1 MNKTIALAV
10 RSRDGRIDVG
20 EIFEP
25 SEGMESGFMEL
36 FRGFVA
42 SYRTAQNKDVG
53 EMVGKL
59 LYEDYARVVLN
70 INDMRVFDKAL
81 AKGVLD
87 DPASLVPFIE
97 EELSS
102 MGGRKVFFGVRGSFG
117 DHFLSPR
124 TLSSGY
130 IGQMV
135 CVEGIVTS
143 CSICRPKVMKSVHY
157 NGAKGVFY
165 SKEYRDSTM
174 VTKLP
179 VTNTVY
185 PTRDV
190 DGTLLTTEFG
200 LSEYFDYQ
208 TVVLQ
213 EMPEKAPAGQLPRSV
228 EVVLSFD
235 LVDRLK
241 PGDRVSVYGIY
252 KSLCFGGQQFPSRFK
267 TVVIANNIEK
277 MREDVGCEAS
287 EELETTFLEL
297 SRMRSIHESVAPS
310 IFGHDII
317 KKSIA
322 LLLVGGNEVVMGNG
336 SKIRGDINI
345 LLVGDP
351 STAKSQLLRYV
362 LNAAQLSVATTGK
375 GSSGV
380 GLTAAVVLDR
390 ETGEKRL
397 EAGAMVLAD
406 RGVVCIDE
414 FDKMSDGDRV
424 AIHEVMEQQTVTIAK
439 AGIHT
444 TLNARCSVLAAANP
458 IWGQYKESKPP
469 QDNVRLPES
478 LLTRFDLIFVT
489 LDKSNA
495 DVDQLI
501 SGHVLRMHMLEQG
514 YEEEGMGVSQEVFR
528 AYIQHCRKK
537 RPVLSREAA
546 GLIAKEY
553 TSLRQ
558 AADRKEQI
566 VSITPRM
573 LETMIRLA
581 TANAKLRLSD
591 VVERDDAECAV
602 NLVRDS
608 LFQKVVKAGKRPKTA
623 AVEERDDFDLV
634 DERGTLKRDL
644 ETCMVDEDKA
654 SFVSNALYDYSTDP
668 QNPRVLDVEDF
679 MKYLGTDVSVT
690 EEEVKSI
697 LAGLA
702 DKDLILF
709 ENGRIYLL
717 S

>member
-1 MNKTIALAV
+1 
-10 RSRDGRIDVG
+10 
-20 EIFEP
+20 
-25 SEGMESGFMEL
+25 MESEFIEL
-36 FRGFVA
+36 FKSFIE
-42 SYRTAQNKDVG
+42 SYRTPQDKDIA
-53 EMVGKL
+53 EEIAKL
-59 LYEDYARVVLN
+59 PYEYHQRIVLN
-70 INDMRVFDKAL
+70 VNDMRLFDKGL
-81 AKGVLD
+81 ARGVLE
-87 DPASLVPFIE
+87 DPATLVPFIE
-97 EELSS
+97 DELSDI
-102 MGGRKVFFGVRGSFG
+102 GGRKIFLGIKGSFG
-117 DHFLSPR
+117 NYFLNPR
-124 TLSSGY
+124 TLSSVY
-130 IGQMV
+130 IGKMV

-157 NGAKGVFY
+157 NPSKNVFY
-165 SKEYRDSTM
+165 SKEYRDATM

-179 VTNTVY
+179 VTNSVY

-213 EMPEKAPAGQLPRSV
+213 EMPEKAPPGQLPRSV
-228 EVVLSFD
+228 EVILSFD
-235 LVDRLK
+235 LVDGLK
-241 PGDRVSVYGIY
+241 PGDRAKIYGIY
-252 KSLCFGGQQFPSRFK
+252 KSLCFGNQQFPSRFR

-277 MREDVGCEAS
+277 A
-287 EELETTFLEL
+287 EEEEVEVEPGVEFERL
-297 SRMRSIHESVAPS
+297 SQMKNMHHLIAPS
-310 IFGHDII
+310 IFGHDIV
-317 KKSIA
+317 KRSIA
-322 LLLVGGNEVVMGNG
+322 LLLVGGNEVVMRNG

-362 LNAAQLSVATTGK
+362 LNAAQLSIATTGK

-380 GLTAAVVLDR
+380 GLTAAVVLDKD
-390 ETGEKRL
+390 TGEKRL

-458 IWGQYKESKPP
+458 IWGQYKESRPP

-489 LDKSNA
+489 LDKSNT
-495 DVDQLI
+495 DIDQLV
-501 SGHVLRMHMLEQG
+501 SGHVLRMHMLTQG
-514 YEEEGMGVSQEVFR
+514 YEEEGMGVKQEVFR
-528 AYIQHCRKK
+528 AYIRYCRQKK
-537 RPVLSREAA
+537 PVLSREAA
-546 GLIAKEY
+546 GLIAREY

-558 AADRKEQI
+558 SKDRKEQI

-591 VVERDDAECAV
+591 VVEYDDAECAV
-602 NLVRDS
+602 NLVKDS
-608 LFQKVVKAGKRPKTA
+608 LFQKIVKPAKRIKA
-623 AVEERDDFDLV
+623 AAPEEQDEFDLV
-634 DERGTLKRDL
+634 DEKGTLKQRL
-644 ETCMVDEDKA
+644 EAAMIDEDKIN
-654 SFVSNALYDYSTDP
+654 FVSHALYDYSADP
-668 QNPRVLDVEDF
+668 KNPRILEVQDF

-690 EEEVKSI
+690 EQEVEEI
-697 LAGLA
+697 LSRLA
-702 DKDLILF
+702 EKDLILF

-717 S
+717 N

>member
-1 MNKTIALAV
+1 
-10 RSRDGRIDVG
+10 
-20 EIFEP
+20 
-25 SEGMESGFMEL
+25 MESEFIEL
-36 FRGFVA
+36 FKSFIE
-42 SYRTAQNKDVG
+42 SYRTSQDKDIA
-53 EMVGKL
+53 EIITKL
-59 LYEDYARVVLN
+59 PYEDHQRIILN
-70 INDMRVFDKAL
+70 INDMRAFDKTL
-81 AKGVLD
+81 SKGIMEE
-87 DPASLVPFIE
+87 PATLIPFAE
-97 EELSS
+97 DELSDI
-102 MGGRKVFFGVRGSFG
+102 GGRKIFLGVKGSFG
-117 DHFLSPR
+117 EYTLNPR
-124 TLSSGY
+124 TLSSVY
-130 IGQMV
+130 IGKMV
-135 CVEGIVTS
+135 CIEGIVTS
-143 CSICRPKVMKSVHY
+143 CSICRPKVMRSVHY
-157 NGAKGVFY
+157 NPSKNVFY
-165 SKEYRDSTM
+165 SKEYRDATM

-190 DGTLLTTEFG
+190 DGTLLMTEFG

-208 TVVLQ
+208 TVILQ
-213 EMPEKAPAGQLPRSV
+213 EMPEKAPPGQLPRSV
-228 EVVLSFD
+228 EVVLTFD
-235 LVDRLK
+235 LVDKLK
-241 PGDRVSVYGIY
+241 PGDRAKVYGIY
-252 KSLCFGGQQFPSRFK
+252 KSLCFGNQQFPSRFK

-277 MREDVGCEAS
+277 TKEEEECKVVS
-287 EELETTFLEL
+287 EIEFEKL
-297 SRMRSIHESVAPS
+297 SRMKNIHHSIAPS

-317 KKSIA
+317 KKCIA
-322 LLLVGGNEVVMGNG
+322 LLLVGGNEVIMRNG

-390 ETGEKRL
+390 DTGEKRL

-458 IWGQYKESKPP
+458 VWGQYKESRPP

-501 SGHVLRMHMLEQG
+501 SEHVLRMHMLAQG
-514 YEEEGMGVSQEVFR
+514 YEEEGMGVKQEVFR
-528 AYIQHCRKK
+528 AYIQYCRQKK
-537 RPVLSREAA
+537 PALSREAA
-546 GLIAKEY
+546 GLISKEY
-553 TSLRQ
+553 TLLRQ
-558 AADRKEQI
+558 TKDKKEQI

-591 VVERDDAECAV
+591 VVEYDDAECAV
-602 NLVRDS
+602 NLIKDS
-608 LFQKVVKAGKRPKTA
+608 LFQKVVKPGKRIKIVA
-623 AVEERDDFDLV
+623 SEEKDEFDLV
-634 DERGTLKRDL
+634 DEKGTLKQHL
-644 ETCMVDEDKA
+644 EATMIDEDKVN
-654 SFVSNALYDYSTDP
+654 FVSHALYDYSADRK
-668 QNPRVLDVEDF
+668 NPRVLEINDF
-679 MKYLGTDVSVT
+679 MKYLGTDISVT
-690 EEEVKSI
+690 EQEVEAV
-697 LAGLA
+697 LTGLA
-702 DKDLILF
+702 EKDLILF

-717 S
+717 N

>member
-1 MNKTIALAV
+1 
-10 RSRDGRIDVG
+10 
-20 EIFEP
+20 
-25 SEGMESGFMEL
+25 MESEFIEL
-36 FRGFVA
+36 FKSFIE
-42 SYRTAQNKDVG
+42 SYRTPQDKDIA
-53 EMVGKL
+53 EEIAKL
-59 LYEDYARVVLN
+59 PYEDHQRIVLN
-70 INDMRVFDKAL
+70 VNDMRLFDKGL
-81 AKGVLD
+81 ARGVLE
-87 DPASLVPFIE
+87 DPATLVPFIE
-97 EELSS
+97 DELSDI
-102 MGGRKVFFGVRGSFG
+102 GGRKIFLGIKGSFG
-117 DHFLSPR
+117 NYFLNPR
-124 TLSSGY
+124 TLSSVY
-130 IGQMV
+130 IGKMV

-157 NGAKGVFY
+157 NPSKNVFY
-165 SKEYRDSTM
+165 SKEYRDATM

-179 VTNTVY
+179 VTNSVY

-213 EMPEKAPAGQLPRSV
+213 EMPEKAPPGQLPRSV
-228 EVVLSFD
+228 EVILSFD
-235 LVDRLK
+235 LVDGLK
-241 PGDRVSVYGIY
+241 PGDRAKIYGIY
-252 KSLCFGGQQFPSRFK
+252 KSLCFGNQQFPSRFR

-277 MREDVGCEAS
+277 A
-287 EELETTFLEL
+287 EEEEVEVEPGVEFERL
-297 SRMRSIHESVAPS
+297 SQMKNMHHLIAPS
-310 IFGHDII
+310 IFGHDIV
-317 KKSIA
+317 KRSIA
-322 LLLVGGNEVVMGNG
+322 LLLVGGNEVVMRNG

-362 LNAAQLSVATTGK
+362 LNAAQLSIATTGK

-380 GLTAAVVLDR
+380 GLTAAVVLDKD
-390 ETGEKRL
+390 TGEKRL

-458 IWGQYKESKPP
+458 IWGQYKESRPP

-489 LDKSNA
+489 LDKSNT
-495 DVDQLI
+495 DIDQLV
-501 SGHVLRMHMLEQG
+501 SGHVLRMHMLTQG
-514 YEEEGMGVSQEVFR
+514 YEEEGMGVKQEVFR
-528 AYIQHCRKK
+528 AYIRYCRQKK
-537 RPVLSREAA
+537 PVLSREAA
-546 GLIAKEY
+546 GLIAREY

-558 AADRKEQI
+558 SKDRKEQI

-591 VVERDDAECAV
+591 VVEYDDAECAV
-602 NLVRDS
+602 NLVKDS
-608 LFQKVVKAGKRPKTA
+608 LFQKIVKPAKRIKA
-623 AVEERDDFDLV
+623 AAPEEQDEFDLV
-634 DERGTLKRDL
+634 DEKGTLKQRL
-644 ETCMVDEDKA
+644 EAAMIDEDKIN
-654 SFVSNALYDYSTDP
+654 FVSHALYDYSADP
-668 QNPRVLDVEDF
+668 KNPRILEVQDF

-690 EEEVKSI
+690 EQEVEEI
-697 LAGLA
+697 LSRLA
-702 DKDLILF
+702 EKDLILF

-717 S
+717 N

>member
-1 MNKTIALAV
+1 
-10 RSRDGRIDVG
+10 
-20 EIFEP
+20 
-25 SEGMESGFMEL
+25 MESEFIEL
-36 FRGFVA
+36 FKSFIE
-42 SYRTAQNKDVG
+42 SYRTPQDKDIA
-53 EMVGKL
+53 EEIAKL
-59 LYEDYARVVLN
+59 PYEDHQRIVLN
-70 INDMRVFDKAL
+70 VNDMRLFDKGL
-81 AKGVLD
+81 ARGVLE
-87 DPASLVPFIE
+87 DPATLVPFIE
-97 EELSS
+97 DELSDI
-102 MGGRKVFFGVRGSFG
+102 GGRKIFLGIKGSFG
-117 DHFLSPR
+117 NYFLNPR
-124 TLSSGY
+124 TLSSVY
-130 IGQMV
+130 IGKMV

-157 NGAKGVFY
+157 NPSKNVFY
-165 SKEYRDSTM
+165 SKEYRDATM

-179 VTNTVY
+179 VTNSVY

-190 DGTLLTTEFG
+190 DGTLLMTEFG

-213 EMPEKAPAGQLPRSV
+213 EMPEKAPPGQLPRSV
-228 EVVLSFD
+228 EVILSFD
-235 LVDRLK
+235 LVDGLK
-241 PGDRVSVYGIY
+241 PGDRAKIYGIY
-252 KSLCFGGQQFPSRFK
+252 KSLCFGNQQFPSRFR

-277 MREDVGCEAS
+277 A
-287 EELETTFLEL
+287 EEEEVEVEPGVEFERL
-297 SRMRSIHESVAPS
+297 SQMKNMHHLIAPS
-310 IFGHDII
+310 IFGHDIV
-317 KKSIA
+317 KRSIA
-322 LLLVGGNEVVMGNG
+322 LLLVGGNEVVMRNG

-362 LNAAQLSVATTGK
+362 LNAAQLSIATTGK

-380 GLTAAVVLDR
+380 GLTAAVVLDKD
-390 ETGEKRL
+390 TGEKRL

-458 IWGQYKESKPP
+458 IWGQYKESRPP

-489 LDKSNA
+489 LDKSNT
-495 DVDQLI
+495 DIDQLV
-501 SGHVLRMHMLEQG
+501 SGHVLRMHMLTQG
-514 YEEEGMGVSQEVFR
+514 YEEEGMGVKQEVFR
-528 AYIQHCRKK
+528 AYIRYCRQKK
-537 RPVLSREAA
+537 PVLSREAA
-546 GLIAKEY
+546 GLIAREY

-558 AADRKEQI
+558 SKDRKEQI

-591 VVERDDAECAV
+591 VVEYDDAECAV
-602 NLVRDS
+602 NLVKDS
-608 LFQKVVKAGKRPKTA
+608 LFQKIVKPAKRIKA
-623 AVEERDDFDLV
+623 AAPEEQDEFDLV
-634 DERGTLKRDL
+634 DEKGTLKQRL
-644 ETCMVDEDKA
+644 EAAMIDEDKIN
-654 SFVSNALYDYSTDP
+654 FVSHALYDYSADP
-668 QNPRVLDVEDF
+668 KNPRILEVQDF

-690 EEEVKSI
+690 EQEVEEI
-697 LAGLA
+697 LSRLA
-702 DKDLILF
+702 EKDLILF

-717 S
+717 N